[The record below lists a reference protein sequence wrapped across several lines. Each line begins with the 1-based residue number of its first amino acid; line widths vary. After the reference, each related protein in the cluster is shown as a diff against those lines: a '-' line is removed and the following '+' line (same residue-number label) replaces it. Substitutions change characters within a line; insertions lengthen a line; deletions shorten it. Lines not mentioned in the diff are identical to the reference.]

1 MRLCKIHI
9 TWVYIAVIAMTHRH
23 KIGFSCFTSQFSAC
37 YYSKLSRKSFSQG
50 SFCMSGHNKWS
61 TIKHKKGAADA
72 KRGKVFTKIIK
83 EISVAA
89 KLGGGD
95 PAANPRLRTAIDKAK
110 GENMPKDNIER
121 AIKKGAGGM
130 EGVNY
135 EETTYEGYG
144 PGGVAVLVEVMTDN
158 RNRTVSDVRSIF
170 TKCNGNMGETG
181 CVSWI
186 FSKKGLI
193 LFPKNVDFD
202 KLLESAIEAGAD
214 DVAEQD
220 EQFEVTTDPSSFME
234 VRDALTN
241 AGFKFESA
249 EITMIPQTQVK
260 LEGKQAESM
269 LKMMDKLEDNDD
281 VQNVYANFDISM
293 EEMEKLM

>member
-1 MRLCKIHI
+1 
-9 TWVYIAVIAMTHRH
+9 
-23 KIGFSCFTSQFSAC
+23 
-37 YYSKLSRKSFSQG
+37 
-50 SFCMSGHNKWS
+50 MSGHNKWS

-121 AIKKGAGGM
+121 AIKKGTGEM

-135 EETTYEGYG
+135 EEITYEGYG

-158 RNRTVSDVRSIF
+158 RNRTVSEVRSTF

-181 CVSWI
+181 CVAWI
-186 FSKKGLI
+186 FDKKGLI
-193 LFPKNVDFD
+193 TYPKSVDFD
-202 KLLESAIEAGAD
+202 KLFEAAIEAGAE

-220 EQFEVTTDPSSFME
+220 EQIEVTTDPSSFIE
-234 VRDALTN
+234 VRDALN
-241 AGFKFESA
+241 GAGFKFENA
-249 EITMIPQTQVK
+249 EVTMIPQTQVK

-269 LKMMDKLEDNDD
+269 LKMIDRLEDNDD

>member
-1 MRLCKIHI
+1 
-9 TWVYIAVIAMTHRH
+9 
-23 KIGFSCFTSQFSAC
+23 
-37 YYSKLSRKSFSQG
+37 
-50 SFCMSGHNKWS
+50 MSGHNKWS

-89 KLGGGD
+89 KLGGSD

-121 AIKKGAGGM
+121 AIKKGAGEM
-130 EGVNY
+130 DGVNY
-135 EETTYEGYG
+135 EEIVYEGYG
-144 PGGVAVLVEVMTDN
+144 PAGVAVLVEVMTDN

-186 FSKKGLI
+186 FDKKGLI
-193 LFPKNVDFD
+193 LFPRSVDFD
-202 KLLESAIEAGAD
+202 KLFEAAIEAGAD

-220 EQFEVTTDPSSFME
+220 EQFEVTTDPATFME
-234 VRDALTN
+234 VRDALTA

-249 EITMIPQTQVK
+249 EVTMIPQTMVK

-293 EEMEKLM
+293 EEMEKMM

>member
-1 MRLCKIHI
+1 
-9 TWVYIAVIAMTHRH
+9 
-23 KIGFSCFTSQFSAC
+23 
-37 YYSKLSRKSFSQG
+37 
-50 SFCMSGHNKWS
+50 MSGHNKWS

-186 FSKKGLI
+186 FAKKGLI

-202 KLLESAIEAGAD
+202 KLFEAAIEAGAD

-220 EQFEVTTDPSSFME
+220 EQFEVMTDPSSFIE

>member
-1 MRLCKIHI
+1 
-9 TWVYIAVIAMTHRH
+9 
-23 KIGFSCFTSQFSAC
+23 
-37 YYSKLSRKSFSQG
+37 
-50 SFCMSGHNKWS
+50 MSGHNKWS

-72 KRGKVFTKIIK
+72 KRGKVFTKMIK

-110 GENMPKDNIER
+110 AENMPKDNIER
-121 AIKKGAGGM
+121 AIKKGTGGM
-130 EGVNY
+130 EGVTY
-135 EETTYEGYG
+135 EEIVYEGYG

-170 TKCNGNMGETG
+170 TKTNGNMGEAG

-193 LFPKNVDFD
+193 TFEKGIDFEQLF
-202 KLLESAIEAGAD
+202 EAAIEAGAD
-214 DVAEQD
+214 DVTEEE
-220 EQFEVTTDPSSFME
+220 EQFEVLTDPSNFIE
-234 VRDALTN
+234 VREALE
-241 AGFKFESA
+241 AKGFKFSNA
-249 EITMIPQTQVK
+249 EITMIPQTMVA

-269 LKMMDKLEDNDD
+269 LKLMDKLEDNDD
-281 VQNVYANFDISM
+281 VQNVYANFDISAD
-293 EEMEKLM
+293 EMEKMM

>member
-1 MRLCKIHI
+1 
-9 TWVYIAVIAMTHRH
+9 
-23 KIGFSCFTSQFSAC
+23 
-37 YYSKLSRKSFSQG
+37 
-50 SFCMSGHNKWS
+50 MSGHNKWS

-72 KRGKVFTKIIK
+72 KRGKIFTKIIK

-121 AIKKGAGGM
+121 AIKKGTGEM

-135 EETTYEGYG
+135 EEITYEGYG

-158 RNRTVSDVRSIF
+158 RNRTVSEVRSIF

-181 CVSWI
+181 CVSWM
-186 FSKKGLI
+186 FDQKGLI
-193 LFPKNVDFD
+193 TYPKSVDFD
-202 KLLESAIEAGAD
+202 KLFEAAIEAGAE
-214 DVAEQD
+214 DVVDLD
-220 EQFEVTTDPSSFME
+220 EQIEVTTEPSAFIE
-234 VRDALTN
+234 VRDALN
-241 AGFKFESA
+241 AAGFTFENA
-249 EITMIPQTQVK
+249 EVTMIPQTQVK

-269 LKMMDKLEDNDD
+269 LKMIDRLEDNDD

>member
-1 MRLCKIHI
+1 
-9 TWVYIAVIAMTHRH
+9 
-23 KIGFSCFTSQFSAC
+23 
-37 YYSKLSRKSFSQG
+37 
-50 SFCMSGHNKWS
+50 MSGHNKWS

-95 PAANPRLRTAIDKAK
+95 PGANPRLRTAIDKAK

-170 TKCNGNMGETG
+170 TKCSGNMGETG

-186 FSKKGLI
+186 FDKKGLI
-193 LFPKNVDFD
+193 IYPQSVEFEKLFDTA
-202 KLLESAIEAGAD
+202 LEAGAE
-214 DVAEQD
+214 DVSEQD
-220 EQFEVTTDPSSFME
+220 EQFEVITDPSSFIE
-234 VRDALTN
+234 VRDALTA
-241 AGFKFESA
+241 AGFKFDSA
-249 EITMIPQTQVK
+249 EVTMIPQTMVK
-260 LEGKQAESM
+260 LEGKQAENM
-269 LKMMDKLEDNDD
+269 LKMIDRLEDNDD
-281 VQNVYANFDISM
+281 VQNVYANFDIST

>member
-1 MRLCKIHI
+1 
-9 TWVYIAVIAMTHRH
+9 
-23 KIGFSCFTSQFSAC
+23 
-37 YYSKLSRKSFSQG
+37 
-50 SFCMSGHNKWS
+50 MSGHNKWS

-130 EGVNY
+130 EGINY

-186 FSKKGLI
+186 FDKKGLI
-193 LFPKNVDFD
+193 TYPRTVEFEKLFDAA
-202 KLLESAIEAGAD
+202 LEAGAD
-214 DVAEQD
+214 DVSEQD
-220 EQFEVTTDPSSFME
+220 EQFEVITDPSAFIE
-234 VRDALTN
+234 VRDALTA
-241 AGFKFESA
+241 AGFKFDSA
-249 EITMIPQTQVK
+249 EVTMIPQTMVK

-269 LKMMDKLEDNDD
+269 LKMIDRLEDNDD
-281 VQNVYANFDISM
+281 VQNVYANFDIPDEVM
-293 EEMEKLM
+293 AAVEA